1 MQFKTF
7 KRLLS
12 YLPYTKWKLSL
23 GVICLIIS
31 AALTV
36 YTPYIAK
43 LLIDDT
49 ALKIQSGEMVLNTD
63 LLSFVAYYL
72 LIVILGAVFGY
83 LAYILM
89 AYSANQLSKIIR
101 DQAHEQMQ
109 KLPVA
114 YFDDK
119 PAGKISARIVNDTE
133 VLRQSFYQNF
143 TNQLLINLMMVIGIY
158 VALILI
164 SPLIGLTFTLLIPL
178 FIGWQILYM
187 KKITPINTRW
197 RETVSELNSQTAEII
212 QGVSIVQAFGRQ
224 DSLAEEFDT
233 TNDEWYD
240 SRLKSIKID
249 ATTIWSLSDLL
260 KNLALLFVLTYLGSQ
275 YVNGVLGMS
284 VGTLYVIINYAT
296 RLFDPITNIVRL
308 MTMLQQALVAGK
320 RVFELI
326 DQPVE
331 EDQTALMKIQQGQVD
346 FKQVSFAYKEDFKVL
361 HDIDFQVAPGQ
372 TVGLVGHTGSGKSSI
387 INLLFRFYDPQ
398 EGQIVIDGQDISN
411 YSRESVRQDMGIV
424 LQEPYL
430 FTGTVAS
437 NISMNDPKISHQDI
451 YTALEQVGALEM
463 IEKFPQGIDEAVVE
477 KGQSLSSGERQL
489 ISFARTLAAN
499 PKILILDEATSHI
512 DTATEEKIQH
522 AMKVIQKGRTS
533 FIIAHRLSTIQHADL
548 ILLLEH
554 GHIRERGR
562 HEELMALN
570 GQYAEMFRMQARLS
584 I

>member
-1 MQFKTF
+1 MPLKTF

-12 YLPYTKWKLSL
+12 YLPYAKWKFSF

-36 YTPYIAK
+36 YAPYVAK
-43 LLIDDT
+43 LLIDNT
-49 ALKIQSGEMVLNTD
+49 ALKMQKGEAIVTVD
-63 LLSFVAYYL
+63 LINFFTYYL
-72 LIVILGAVFGY
+72 VIVILGAIFGY
-83 LAYILM
+83 AAYILL
-89 AYSANQLSKIIR
+89 AYAANQLSKIIR
-101 DQAHEQMQ
+101 DQAHQQMQ

-143 TNQLLINLMMVIGIY
+143 ANQILVNLMMVIGIY
-158 VALILI
+158 IALILI
-164 SPLIGLTFTLLIPL
+164 NPLIGLTFTLMIPL

-187 KKITPINTRW
+187 KKITPINARW
-197 RETVSELNSQTAEII
+197 RETISQMNSQIAEII

-224 DSLAEEFDT
+224 ATLAEEFDA
-233 TNDEWYD
+233 TNDEWYE
-240 SRLKSIKID
+240 SRLKAIRVDSMS
-249 ATTIWSLSDLL
+249 IWSLSDLF
-260 KNLALLFVLTYLGSQ
+260 KHLALLFVLSYLGSQ
-275 YVNGVLGMS
+275 YVNGMLGMS
-284 VGTLYVIINYAT
+284 VGTLYVVINYVT

-308 MTMLQQALVAGK
+308 MTMLQQALVAGS

-326 DQPVE
+326 DEPSE
-331 EDQTALMKIQQGQVD
+331 EDQEAILTNHHGQVT
-346 FKQVSFAYKEDFKVL
+346 FNQVSFAYEEGHPVL
-361 HDIDFQVAPGQ
+361 HQIDFQVAPGQ

-387 INLLFRFYDPQ
+387 VNLLFRFYDPQ
-398 EGQIVIDGQDISN
+398 EGQILIDGQNIQD
-411 YSRESVRQDMGIV
+411 YSRESVREEMGIV

-430 FTGTVAS
+430 FTGTIAS
-437 NISMNDPKISHQDI
+437 NVSMNDPKISRKAITD
-451 YTALEQVGALEM
+451 ALEQVGASDM
-463 IEKFPQGIDEAVVE
+463 IDKFANGLDEPVVE

-512 DTATEEKIQH
+512 DTATEEKIQT

-548 ILLLEH
+548 ILLLDH
-554 GHIRERGR
+554 GHIRERGS

-570 GQYAEMFRMQARLS
+570 GQYAEMFRMQARLAL
-584 I
+584 

>member
-1 MQFKTF
+1 MQFKSF

-12 YLPYTKWKLSL
+12 YLPYTKWKFSF
-23 GVICLIIS
+23 GVICLVIS

-36 YTPYIAK
+36 YTPYVAK

-49 ALKIQSGEMVLNTD
+49 ALKVQRGEQILNSD
-63 LLSFVAYYL
+63 LLNFLAYYL
-72 LIVILGAVFGY
+72 SIVFLGALFGY
-83 LAYILM
+83 IAYILL

-101 DQAHEQMQ
+101 DQAHEHMQ

-143 TNQLLINLMMVIGIY
+143 TNQILINLMMVIGIY
-158 VALILI
+158 IALLLI
-164 SPLIGLTFTLLIPL
+164 SPFIGLVFTLLIP
-178 FIGWQILYM
+178 FIIIWQIFYM

-224 DSLAEEFDT
+224 ESLAQEFDA
-233 TNDEWYD
+233 TNDQWYD
-240 SRLKSIKID
+240 SRLQSIKID
-249 ATTIWSLSDLL
+249 ATLIWSLSDLL

-275 YVNGVLGMS
+275 YVNGILGIS
-284 VGTLYVIINYAT
+284 VGTLYVILNYVT
-296 RLFDPITNIVRL
+296 RMFDPITNIVRL
-308 MTMLQQALVAGK
+308 MTMLQQALVASN

-331 EDQTALMKIQQGQVD
+331 EDKDALMSISQGQVIFD
-346 FKQVSFAYKEDFKVL
+346 QVGFSYQEGHPVL
-361 HDIDFQVAPGQ
+361 HNIDFQVAPGE

-398 EGQIVIDGQDISN
+398 EGQIVIDGQNIQD

-430 FTGTVAS
+430 FTGTIAT
-437 NISMNDPKISHQDI
+437 NISMNDPKISRPDI
-451 YTALEQVGALEM
+451 YTALEQVGASDM
-463 IEKFPQGIDEAVVE
+463 IDKFPNGIDEAVVE

-512 DTATEEKIQH
+512 DTATEEIIQH

-548 ILLLEH
+548 ILLLDH
-554 GHIRERGR
+554 GHIHERGS

>member
-1 MQFKTF
+1 MQLKTF

-12 YLPYTKWKLSL
+12 YLAYTKWKFSF
-23 GVICLIIS
+23 GVLFLILS

-36 YTPYIAK
+36 YTPYVAK

-49 ALKIQSGEMVLNTD
+49 ALKIQNGDPVLNTD
-63 LLSFVAYYL
+63 LLNFLSFYL
-72 LIVILGAVFGY
+72 LIVFLGAMFGY
-83 LAYILM
+83 LAYILL

-101 DQAHEQMQ
+101 DRAHEQMQ

-143 TNQLLINLMMVIGIY
+143 TNQLLVNLMMVIGIY
-158 VALILI
+158 TALILI
-164 SPLIGLTFTLLIPL
+164 SPLIGLAFTLMIPI

-197 RETVSELNSQTAEII
+197 RETISELNSQTAEVI

-224 DSLAEEFDT
+224 ESLAKEFDA
-233 TNDEWYD
+233 TNDDWYD
-240 SRLKSIKID
+240 SRLKSIKVD
-249 ATTIWSLSDLL
+249 STSVWSLADLF
-260 KNLALLFVLTYLGSQ
+260 KNLALLFVLAYLGSQ
-275 YVNGVLGMS
+275 YTRGSLGMS
-284 VGTLYVIINYAT
+284 VGTLYVIINYIT

-308 MTMLQQALVAGK
+308 MTMLQQALVAGS

-326 DQPVE
+326 DHPAE
-331 EDQTALMKIQQGQVD
+331 EDQEAYMSINQGQVK
-346 FKQVSFAYKEDFKVL
+346 FEKVGFSYQEGHQVL
-361 HDIDFQVAPGQ
+361 HNIDFHATPGQ
-372 TVGLVGHTGSGKSSI
+372 TIGLVGHTGSGKSSI

-398 EGQIVIDGQDISN
+398 EGRIIIDGQNIQD
-411 YSRESVRQDMGIV
+411 YSRESVRQEMGIV

-430 FTGTVAS
+430 FTGTIAS
-437 NISMNDPKISHQDI
+437 NISMNDPSISRQAI
-451 YTALEQVGALEM
+451 YDALEQVGASDM
-463 IEKFPQGIDEAVVE
+463 IEKFPKGIDEVVVE

-499 PKILILDEATSHI
+499 PKVLILDEATSHI

-548 ILLLEH
+548 ILLLDH
-554 GHIRERGR
+554 GHIRERGS
-562 HEELMALN
+562 HDELMALN

-584 I
+584 L

>member
-1 MQFKTF
+1 MQLKTF

-12 YLPYTKWKLSL
+12 YLAYTKWKFSL
-23 GVICLIIS
+23 GVLCLILS

-36 YTPYIAK
+36 YTPYVAK

-49 ALKIQSGEMVLNTD
+49 ALKIQSGDPVLNAD
-63 LLSFVAYYL
+63 LLNFLSFYL
-72 LIVILGAVFGY
+72 LIVFLGAMFGY
-83 LAYILM
+83 LAYILL

-101 DQAHEQMQ
+101 DRAHEQMQ

-143 TNQLLINLMMVIGIY
+143 TNQLLVNLMMVIGIY
-158 VALILI
+158 TALILI
-164 SPLIGLTFTLLIPL
+164 SPLIGLAFTLMIPI

-197 RETVSELNSQTAEII
+197 RETISELNSQTAEVI

-224 DSLAEEFDT
+224 ESLANEFDA
-233 TNDEWYD
+233 TNDDWYD
-240 SRLKSIKID
+240 SRLKSIKVD
-249 ATTIWSLSDLL
+249 STSVWSLADLF
-260 KNLALLFVLTYLGSQ
+260 KNLALLFVLAYLGSQ
-275 YVNGVLGMS
+275 YTRGSLGMS
-284 VGTLYVIINYAT
+284 VGTLYVIINYIT

-308 MTMLQQALVAGK
+308 MTMLQQALVAGS

-326 DQPVE
+326 DHPAE
-331 EDQTALMKIQQGQVD
+331 EDQEALMSINQGQVK
-346 FKQVSFAYKEDFKVL
+346 FEKVGFSYQEGHQVL
-361 HDIDFQVAPGQ
+361 HNIDFHATPGQ
-372 TVGLVGHTGSGKSSI
+372 TIGLVGHTGSGKSSI

-398 EGQIVIDGQDISN
+398 EGRIIIDGQNIQD
-411 YSRESVRQDMGIV
+411 YSRESVRQEMGIV

-430 FTGTVAS
+430 FTGTIAS
-437 NISMNDPKISHQDI
+437 NISMNDPSISRQAI
-451 YTALEQVGALEM
+451 YDALEQVGASDM
-463 IEKFPQGIDEAVVE
+463 IEKFPKGIDEVVVE

-499 PKILILDEATSHI
+499 PKVLILDEATSHI

-548 ILLLEH
+548 ILLLDH
-554 GHIRERGR
+554 GHIRERGS
-562 HEELMALN
+562 HDELMALN

-584 I
+584 L